1 MKVRKNLR
9 NIDSCFDTEY
19 VHTVYI
25 QITELAHKN
34 YRNIDQYRQKKYR
47 PKYRPKFKQIRER
60 LQVDRKDSFY
70 SSKELANRS
79 MNKKIACSN
88 LTWLLRLK
96 ILAIGCH
103 TSRSVVCGHKN
114 PVKYHNWP
122 ADCILDAP
130 ESFREKYLNSVCVCL
145 QFMLNVWWTTFTYT
159 LLISWKPDRSIS
171 GRLDTS
177 E

>member
-9 NIDSCFDTEY
+9 NIDSCFDTAICTY
-19 VHTVYI
+19 SIYTN
-25 QITELAHKN
+25 ITELAHKN

-88 LTWLLRLK
+88 LT
-96 ILAIGCH
+96 
-103 TSRSVVCGHKN
+103 
-114 PVKYHNWP
+114 
-122 ADCILDAP
+122 
-130 ESFREKYLNSVCVCL
+130 
-145 QFMLNVWWTTFTYT
+145 
-159 LLISWKPDRSIS
+159 
-171 GRLDTS
+171 
-177 E
+177 